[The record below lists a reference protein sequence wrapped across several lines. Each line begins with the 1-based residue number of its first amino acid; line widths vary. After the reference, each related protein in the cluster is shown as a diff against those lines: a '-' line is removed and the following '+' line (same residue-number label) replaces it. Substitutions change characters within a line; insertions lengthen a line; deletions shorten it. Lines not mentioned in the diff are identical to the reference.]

1 MTATTET
8 YIGFRTYR
16 YRPGRTRCRGGATG
30 AGVPSPCSANRANE
44 STTPGTPAK
53 MRMTPIARVSS
64 TLKNAGRNSQ
74 RVIHHGTTPAAKNG
88 ATTKKI
94 AEPKIAIIFRMT
106 GSYTISLLALQTA
119 VQGPSQ
125 LLKRLRSQV
134 GKGCRHALFRADF
147 NHITMRHDHAS
158 KIPLQNSLNRLPR
171 GSTVSDA
178 TRPRVRIRRCGPNFP
193 GASKIQK
200 KTGALRRAEAGILN
214 TRSVKITVLVAG

>member
-16 YRPGRTRCRGGATG
+16 YRPVMTRCRGGATG

-53 MRMTPIARVSS
+53 M
-64 TLKNAGRNSQ
+64 
-74 RVIHHGTTPAAKNG
+74 G

-94 AEPKIAIIFRMT
+94 AEPKIALIFRMT
-106 GSYTISLLALQTA
+106 GSYPISLLALQTA
-119 VQGPSQ
+119 SQGRSQ
-125 LLKRLRSQV
+125 LLQRVRSQV

-214 TRSVKITVLVAG
+214 TRSV